1 MADKGRRFPF
11 TRSARSLQEN
21 VVRSAPVAA
30 AAYSLVGGI
39 LLFGGAGYGLD
50 RWLGTDPW
58 MLIGGLT
65 AGIVV
70 GFYELVKLTWRQ

>member
-1 MADKGRRFPF
+1 MAEKGRRFPF
-11 TRSARSLQEN
+11 SRSAESLQEN
-21 VVRSAPVAA
+21 VQQSAPVAA

-39 LLFGGAGYGLD
+39 ILLGGGGYALD
-50 RWLGTDPW
+50 QWLGTDPW
-58 MLIGGLT
+58 LLIGGLA